1 MERSIHTVSLST
13 AGISGAV
20 VMALEVVAFRL
31 YAPYFGYSIYV
42 WGSMISVVMLALAL
56 GYGFGGRLAD
66 RSTTSARLYEVILGS
81 ALYQLV
87 IVFTARPL
95 LAALSGW
102 GDFTGTVMATLVI
115 FAPPMTALAGVGPF
129 VIRLLARA
137 GDVGATA
144 GLVYAVST
152 GGSML
157 GALAASFFLL
167 PQFGTQATLEIL
179 CVITAAIAAAGLAV
193 RSRNA
198 LTALVPCALLL
209 AIPKF
214 SWSTDTIWTTESAYN
229 LIRVARQGNRTIM
242 LLNSRNSV
250 HTVRDE
256 SSNWTGFYYD
266 DFALG
271 PLLAPARSVLSLGMG
286 GGGSIQATR
295 LTAPEAAI
303 DAVEIDGKVV
313 DAADRF
319 FGVHSGPLLRIHVA
333 DARPWLTRNR
343 GPYDIVHVDLYH
355 GGPYV
360 PFYLTTVEFFRLV
373 RSRTSDDGLLMMNVF
388 DVSSQQD
395 VLAAMVATLK
405 QVYPSVMVLPAGYV
419 TNKMVLAFTRPQTL
433 ASVRE
438 RLAAVEG
445 NHPWQA
451 LARKSAAEIT
461 EPPVRLGAIVLT
473 DDRAPVEEMTRRM
486 LAE

>member
-1 MERSIHTVSLST
+1 MSLIT
-13 AGISGAV
+13 AAISGAV

-66 RSTTSARLYEVILGS
+66 RSTTSAPLYTVILGS
-81 ALYQLV
+81 AIYQLV
-87 IVFTARPL
+87 IVFAGRPL

-102 GDFTGTVMATLVI
+102 GDFTGTVTATLVI
-115 FAPPMTALAGVGPF
+115 FAPPMTALAGVGPY

-144 GLVYAVST
+144 GLVYAAST
-152 GGSML
+152 GGSMV
-157 GALAASFFLL
+157 GVLAVSFFLL
-167 PQFGTQATLEIL
+167 PQFGTQATLEVL
-179 CVITAAIAAAGLAV
+179 CLATAVIAVAGLAA
-193 RSRNA
+193 RNRNA
-198 LTALVPCALLL
+198 ATALVPFALLM
-209 AIPKF
+209 AVPKF
-214 SWSTDTIWTTESAYN
+214 SWSNDTIWTNESAYN
-229 LIRVARQGNRTIM
+229 LIRVAHQGKRLVL
-242 LLNSRNSV
+242 LLNSRDSV

-271 PLLAPARSVLSLGMG
+271 PLLVPARSVMVLGMG
-286 GGGSIQATR
+286 GGVSIQASR
-295 LTAPEAAI
+295 ITAPEAAI

-313 DAADRF
+313 DAAQRF
-319 FGVHSGPLLRIHVA
+319 FGIHADPHLRIHVA
-333 DARPWLTRNR
+333 DARPWLKRNR
-343 GPYDIVHVDLYH
+343 GPYDIVQVDLYH

-373 RSRTSDDGLLMMNVF
+373 RSRMSNDGVVMMNVF
-388 DVSSQQD
+388 DVGSQQE

-405 QVYPSVMVLPAGYV
+405 QVYPSVMVLPAGYFS
-419 TNKMVLAFTRPQTL
+419 NKMVLAFTRPQTL
-433 ASVRE
+433 DSVRA
-438 RLAAVEG
+438 RLRAIEG
-445 NHPWQA
+445 NNPWQA

-461 EPPVRLGAIVLT
+461 EPSVQPGAIVLT

-486 LAE
+486 LSK

>member
-1 MERSIHTVSLST
+1 MSLIT
-13 AGISGAV
+13 AAISGAV

-66 RSTTSARLYEVILGS
+66 RSTTSAPLYTVILGS
-81 ALYQLV
+81 AIYQLV
-87 IVFTARPL
+87 IVFAGRPL

-102 GDFTGTVMATLVI
+102 GDFTGTVTATLVI
-115 FAPPMTALAGVGPF
+115 FAPPMTALAGVGPY

-144 GLVYAVST
+144 GLVYAAST
-152 GGSML
+152 GGSMV
-157 GALAASFFLL
+157 GVLAVSFFLL
-167 PQFGTQATLEIL
+167 PQFGTQATLEVL
-179 CVITAAIAAAGLAV
+179 CLATAVI
-193 RSRNA
+193 
-198 LTALVPCALLL
+198 VPFALLM
-209 AIPKF
+209 AVPKF
-214 SWSTDTIWTTESAYN
+214 SWSNDTIWTNESAYN
-229 LIRVARQGNRTIM
+229 LIRVAHQGKRLVL
-242 LLNSRNSV
+242 LLNSRDSV

-271 PLLAPARSVLSLGMG
+271 PLLVPARSVMVLGMG
-286 GGGSIQATR
+286 GGVSIQASR
-295 LTAPEAAI
+295 ITAPEAAI

-313 DAADRF
+313 DAAQRF
-319 FGVHSGPLLRIHVA
+319 FGIHADPHLRIHVA
-333 DARPWLTRNR
+333 DARPWLKRNR
-343 GPYDIVHVDLYH
+343 GPYDIVQVDLYH

-373 RSRTSDDGLLMMNVF
+373 RSRMSNDGVVMMNVF
-388 DVSSQQD
+388 DVGSQQE

-405 QVYPSVMVLPAGYV
+405 QVYPSVMVLPAGYFS
-419 TNKMVLAFTRPQTL
+419 NKMVLAFTRPQTL
-433 ASVRE
+433 DSVRA
-438 RLAAVEG
+438 RLRAIEG
-445 NHPWQA
+445 NNPWQA

-461 EPPVRLGAIVLT
+461 EPSVQPGAIVLT

-486 LAE
+486 LSK